1 MKGENK
7 YTMRQQWI

>member
-1 MKGENK
+1 MKVENK